1 MQSLTDDVRRIYAA
15 AVPEAMRYL
24 PEAAIGV
31 AGTATS
37 LAAIDLELDPYDPTA
52 VEGHVLERA
61 TCEMLLARMS
71 RLSVAQLRALPG
83 LHPDRASVIVAGTV
97 LLIGATTQNP
107 FFAINAPLLSRST
120 IFTFEPLSR
129 EHIKALLRRALAD
142 PERGLGSIPV
152 EADEAALDFLAEV
165 SDGDARRA
173 LYHRAVDGWR
183 ARLRRPTLVAPA
195 AEDTVH
201 RAGTADQF
209 TDSDQRLLLQD
220 ALARLTPKQRAVLVL
235 RFYED
240 RTETETAA
248 ILGWSVS
255 TVKTSTRGALARLRA
270 TSPELADLWVGAPG
284 KVAAR

>member
-1 MQSLTDDVRRIYAA
+1 MEDFERFVQTRSVGLLRTAYLLTGDRHLAEDLLQDCLSRLAQHWESVQRQGN
-15 AVPEAMRYL
+15 PEAY
-24 PEAAIGV
+24 
-31 AGTATS
+31 
-37 LAAIDLELDPYDPTA
+37 
-52 VEGHVLERA
+52 
-61 TCEMLLARMS
+61 
-71 RLSVAQLRALPG
+71 
-83 LHPDRASVIVAGTV
+83 
-97 LLIGATTQNP
+97 
-107 FFAINAPLLSRST
+107 
-120 IFTFEPLSR
+120 
-129 EHIKALLRRALAD
+129 
-142 PERGLGSIPV
+142 
-152 EADEAALDFLAEV
+152 
-165 SDGDARRA
+165 ARRA

-201 RAGTADQF
+201 RTDTADQF
-209 TDSDQRLLLQD
+209 ADSDQRLLLKD

>member
-1 MQSLTDDVRRIYAA
+1 MEGTVEDFERFVQTRSVGLLRTAYLLTGDRHLAEDLLQDCLSRLAQHWESVQRQGN
-15 AVPEAMRYL
+15 PEAY
-24 PEAAIGV
+24 
-31 AGTATS
+31 
-37 LAAIDLELDPYDPTA
+37 
-52 VEGHVLERA
+52 
-61 TCEMLLARMS
+61 
-71 RLSVAQLRALPG
+71 
-83 LHPDRASVIVAGTV
+83 
-97 LLIGATTQNP
+97 
-107 FFAINAPLLSRST
+107 
-120 IFTFEPLSR
+120 
-129 EHIKALLRRALAD
+129 
-142 PERGLGSIPV
+142 
-152 EADEAALDFLAEV
+152 
-165 SDGDARRA
+165 ARRA

-201 RAGTADQF
+201 RADTADQF
-209 TDSDQRLLLQD
+209 ADSDQRLLLQD

-270 TSPELADLWVGAPG
+270 TSPELADLWVGTPG